1 MHIDRVATVSF
12 VVNDHYREIFC
23 FLHISPHELCF
34 SLVKVPLLWM
44 DLRPMVFGLHNQLVE
59 LLPLLLVVGNDFG
72 KAVTFSAP
80 FQQSNKII
88 YKTNLVHLVYT

>member
-1 MHIDRVATVSF
+1 
-12 VVNDHYREIFC
+12 
-23 FLHISPHELCF
+23 
-34 SLVKVPLLWM
+34 
-44 DLRPMVFGLHNQLVE
+44 MVFGLHNQLVE